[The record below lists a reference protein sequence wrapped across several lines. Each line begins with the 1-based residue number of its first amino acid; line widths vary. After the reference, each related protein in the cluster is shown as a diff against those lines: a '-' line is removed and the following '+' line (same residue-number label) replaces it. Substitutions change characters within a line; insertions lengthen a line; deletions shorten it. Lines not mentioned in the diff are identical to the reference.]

1 MRLNSVACQ
10 RRLTVLSN
18 VCDNSASNFKLLSA
32 VTTPPC
38 SCNGQK
44 ETGFY
49 VTPKDLQKGK
59 QQQHTHRELRKK
71 KRKEKNS
78 AEGSAECSGL
88 YPSSQCSQREVG
100 CSNQKC
106 SSSTLGE
113 RPSNQCCI
121 PAIGREIIEQTA
133 MRCHKL
139 LHPASCN
146 KYSFPKPR
154 VTGSSVIK
162 SPGWQQLSR
171 SRQRRAAQL
180 LPFTA
185 LCSPQNPRGR

>member
-1 MRLNSVACQ
+1 MRLNSGACQ

-49 VTPKDLQKGK
+49 VTPKGEQKGK
-59 QQQHTHRELRKK
+59 QQPHTHGELGWGGGGK
-71 KRKEKNS
+71 S
-78 AEGSAECSGL
+78 AAGSAECSGR
-88 YPSSQCSQREVG
+88 YPSSQCSHTEVG
-100 CSNQKC
+100 CSNQKRYA
-106 SSSTLGE
+106 STLRE

-121 PAIGREIIEQTA
+121 RAIGSKIIEQTA

-139 LHPASCN
+139 HPASCN
-146 KYSFPKPR
+146 KDSFPKTR
-154 VTGSSVIK
+154 HGLI
-162 SPGWQQLSR
+162 
-171 SRQRRAAQL
+171 
-180 LPFTA
+180 
-185 LCSPQNPRGR
+185 CH